1 MKLSKK
7 QQKIQQKINQL
18 LLAGIPLAT
27 LIPFQA
33 VAQNK
38 EAAPGLRGIPPKSP
52 VKVEAKIE
60 TQIHVVRSGETMFK
74 IAKLYNTTVKELCRL
89 NRIPEKDAGKIYP
102 KQKLIVPKPTHNRVQ
117 EKPTEMI
124 VGIVAAKD
132 EPKNSVQEDKKAKPI
147 PGKIRL
153 R

>member
-1 MKLSKK
+1 MHKDRLLR
-7 QQKIQQKINQL
+7 QL
-18 LLAGIPLAT
+18 P
-27 LIPFQA
+27 Q
-33 VAQNK
+33 
-38 EAAPGLRGIPPKSP
+38 
-52 VKVEAKIE
+52 
-60 TQIHVVRSGETMFK
+60 
-74 IAKLYNTTVKELCRL
+74 ELCRL

-124 VGIVAAKD
+124 VGIVAAED

>member
-38 EAAPGLRGIPPKSP
+38 EATPNLRGIPPKSP
-52 VKVEAKIE
+52 VNVEAKIE
-60 TQIHVVRSGETMFK
+60 TQIHIVQSGETMFK
-74 IAKLYNTTVKELCRL
+74 IAKMYNTTVKELCRL
-89 NRIPEKDAGKIYP
+89 NRIPEKDAGKIFP
-102 KQKLIVPKPTHNRVQ
+102 KQKLIVPKPTPNHIQ
-117 EKPTEMI
+117 EKPIEMI
-124 VGIVAAKD
+124 VGTVAAED
-132 EPKNSVQEDKKAKPI
+132 EPRNSVQEDKKAKPI
-147 PGKIRL
+147 PGKIR
-153 R
+153 